1 MKLITRIWVFAA
13 LGVFAPRGAN
23 VVLADSLPRIV
34 ITTDSPIKAQKK
46 VDGRMKVYD
55 SSATNAACSYDG
67 CIGIK
72 WRGNSSLSFDQ
83 KKYTLELRDDA
94 GNDRDA
100 SLLGMP
106 AESDWVLLA
115 PYNDIS
121 MLRDPFAF
129 QLWRDM
135 GHWAPRTSYCE
146 VSVNGEY
153 MGIYI
158 LSESI
163 KRGPNRVNISKLKKS
178 DVSGRELTGGYIVR
192 VDAFDQDDATF
203 TSAVKGVQTA
213 FAAPEGGF
221 GGGFPAFGP
230 FPGFNRDS
238 LPMFPMF
245 PGFGGFNPDSLPAF
259 PGFGTFNPDSLPTF
273 PTFPGFGTF
282 NPDSLPTNFTP
293 PFGGNGDRGET
304 LPSFGGVGGG
314 FSPFGGVGGG
324 FSPFEG
330 VGGGLGTV
338 TWTVYYPKKKNLQ
351 PQQMDYIHRYIDQVE
366 QSFQQGN
373 YQQWI
378 DLPSF
383 VDYFIH
389 TELSLNADG
398 YKRSAYFYKD
408 KDAADGTVSKLQAGP
423 VWDYNLAFGNCNFC
437 SANDPEA
444 WVYEGCYTNPTPAFW
459 KQLAEDADFMKAVKK
474 RYAELRRSLLS
485 QQRIND
491 YIDHVARQLGEAKE
505 RHFAK
510 YSNLFGDGW
519 ANPAAMFA
527 AYTVTSYEEEIA
539 TLKTWFATR
548 LAFLD
553 SQWKQ

>member
-1 MKLITRIWVFAA
+1 MFTV
-13 LGVFAPRGAN
+13 
-23 VVLADSLPRIV
+23 SLPSLAGLPLV
-34 ITTDSPIKAQKK
+34 NITTSSAINAQKK
-46 VDGRMKVYD
+46 VQGTMKVTNSD
-55 SSATNAACSYDG
+55 ATCCYDG
-67 CIGIK
+67 SIGIK

-163 KRGPNRVNISKLKKS
+163 KRGPDRVNISKLKKS

-203 TSAVKGVQTA
+203 TSAVKGIQTA
-213 FAAPEGGF
+213 FAAPETGF

-245 PGFGGFNPDSLPAF
+245 PGFGGFNPDSLPANF
-259 PGFGTFNPDSLPTF
+259 TPPFGGDGGG
-273 PTFPGFGTF
+273 FPGFGTF

-293 PFGGNGDRGET
+293 PFGGNGEWEET

-324 FSPFEG
+324 FSPFGG
-330 VGGGLGTV
+330 VGGGFGTV

-485 QQRIND
+485 QERIND

-539 TLKTWFATR
+539 TLKMWFATR

>member
-34 ITTDSPIKAQKK
+34 ITTDSPINAQKK

-55 SSATNAACSYDG
+55 SRATDAACSYDG

-94 GNDRDA
+94 GKDRDV

-106 AESDWVLLA
+106 KESDWVLLA

-163 KRGPNRVNISKLKKS
+163 KRGPDRVNISKLKKS
-178 DVSGRELTGGYIVR
+178 DTTGRELTGGYIVR

-203 TSAVKGVQTA
+203 TSAVKGIQTA

-245 PGFGGFNPDSLPAF
+245 PSFGGFNPDSLPA
-259 PGFGTFNPDSLPTF
+259 
-273 PTFPGFGTF
+273 
-282 NPDSLPTNFTP
+282 NFTP
-293 PFGGNGDRGET
+293 PFGGDGEREEV

-314 FSPFGGVGGG
+314 F
-324 FSPFEG
+324 
-330 VGGGLGTV
+330 GTV

-389 TELSLNADG
+389 T
-398 YKRSAYFYKD
+398 
-408 KDAADGTVSKLQAGP
+408 
-423 VWDYNLAFGNCNFC
+423 
-437 SANDPEA
+437 
-444 WVYEGCYTNPTPAFW
+444 
-459 KQLAEDADFMKAVKK
+459 
-474 RYAELRRSLLS
+474 
-485 QQRIND
+485 
-491 YIDHVARQLGEAKE
+491 
-505 RHFAK
+505 
-510 YSNLFGDGW
+510 
-519 ANPAAMFA
+519 
-527 AYTVTSYEEEIA
+527 
-539 TLKTWFATR
+539 
-548 LAFLD
+548 
-553 SQWKQ
+553 

>member
-13 LGVFAPRGAN
+13 LGVFAPRVAN

-34 ITTDSPIKAQKK
+34 ITTDSPINAQKK

-55 SSATNAACSYDG
+55 SSATDAACSYDG

-94 GNDRDA
+94 GKDRDV

-106 AESDWVLLA
+106 KESDWVLLA

-163 KRGPNRVNISKLKKS
+163 KRGPDRVNISKLKKS

-203 TSAVKGVQTA
+203 ASAVKGIQTA

-245 PGFGGFNPDSLPAF
+245 PGFGGFNPDSLPA
-259 PGFGTFNPDSLPTF
+259 
-273 PTFPGFGTF
+273 
-282 NPDSLPTNFTP
+282 NFIP
-293 PFGGNGDRGET
+293 PFGGDGEWGET

-314 FSPFGGVGGG
+314 FGGITQ
-324 FSPFEG
+324 P
-330 VGGGLGTV
+330 GTV

-491 YIDHVARQLGEAKE
+491 YIDHVAQQLGEAKE